1 MPESRQISLQHA
13 TAPSRQGD
21 DALVVGRSGW
31 LRTGCL
37 RLSLATREFFRAYD
51 VDEAT
56 ASRFRA
62 RQIEALLR
70 YTPLAMAINVLNAI
84 VVSVTVWAE
93 GAHFFLVAWT
103 AIISVLAAI
112 GLHGWMKSRRRPL
125 RNTASARAARHVVAQ
140 ASVLALAWAMMPI
153 ALYGVSDPELRL
165 FVAMVATGMICAG
178 GFALSSVPWA
188 ATAYVA
194 ILGMGASIAI
204 AISNHNHS
212 GSLALLLLIYCV
224 MVIYGSWVAART
236 LGARLTAE
244 ARADRQNE
252 VIGLLLRD
260 FENDASDLLWE
271 LDADWRFV
279 HVSPRLEAALAA
291 GANELKSNHA
301 VAILKP
307 MASGLKESF
316 SAWKT
321 LRKKFSRRA
330 PFRDVL
336 LPITNASGQ
345 RCWSLSARPLLDD
358 RGHLTGWRGVA
369 ADVTE
374 NQIINRRL
382 AWLAHNDALTG
393 LVNRNQF
400 RDGLE
405 SHLSGPPDMIPPLAV
420 ICLDLDGFK
429 GVNDTLG
436 HAAGDLFL
444 KSFGQRLLS
453 NTRRSDTVA
462 RLGGDEFAILLRGVA
477 GQTEVR
483 MQLDR
488 LLEELKIP
496 CEVNGQMLT
505 LRASIGVAMAPS
517 DGGDADTV
525 LKRADVAL
533 YAAKQAGGSR
543 YCFYD
548 ASMTEV
554 AVRRAEIQNA
564 LQGAVERGEL
574 RLVFQPQVSLDT
586 WVVSGFEA
594 LLRWRHPE
602 RGDISPV
609 EFIPIA
615 EAGGLMPAIG
625 EWVLNEACR
634 QAATWPQDVMVSI
647 NVSAVQLGLSDF
659 IDQVRAATAGLG
671 ASRVEL
677 EITESVLMENTE
689 EAVATLNILR
699 AEGIHI
705 ALDDFGTGYSA
716 LSYIKRF
723 QFDTLKIDR
732 SFVRDLAS
740 DSEAQVLVETIL
752 AMSAALKMTAVA
764 EGVESVDEARLL
776 RSRGCSL
783 MQGFLVSKPIPAE
796 DVRAFLSSWN
806 ADEVAARMNRG

>member
-1 MPESRQISLQHA
+1 MPRVMRA
-13 TAPSRQGD
+13 A
-21 DALVVGRSGW
+21 
-31 LRTGCL
+31 
-37 RLSLATREFFRAYD
+37 REFFRAYD

-56 ASRFRA
+56 AARFRA

-70 YTPLAMAINVLNAI
+70 FTPLAMVINVVNAI
-84 VVSVTVWAE
+84 VVSVTIWAE
-93 GAHFFLVAWT
+93 GAHVFLVTWSLV
-103 AIISVLAAI
+103 ISMLAAI
-112 GLHGWMKSRRRPL
+112 GLHGWLKSRQQPARCSASRR
-125 RNTASARAARHVVAQ
+125 AVRHVVVQ
-140 ASVLALAWAMMPI
+140 AGVLALAWAVMPI

-165 FVAMVATGMICAG
+165 FVAMVTTGMICAG

-188 ATAYVA
+188 STTYVV
-194 ILGMGASIAI
+194 ILGSGTAIAI
-204 AISNHNHS
+204 AMAEHNHS
-212 GSLALLLLIYCV
+212 GSLALLLLIYSV
-224 MVIYGSWVAART
+224 IVIYCAWVAART

-260 FENDASDLLWE
+260 FENHASDLLWE
-271 LDADWRFV
+271 LDADWQFV
-279 HVSPRLEAALAA
+279 HVSPRLEAALAVGTA
-291 GANELKSNHA
+291 DPGRRHA
-301 VAILKP
+301 VALLKP
-307 MASGLKESF
+307 MAIRSKEAL
-316 SAWKT
+316 SAWKA
-321 LRKKFSRRA
+321 LRKKFARRA

-336 LPITNASGQ
+336 LPVSNASGQ
-345 RCWSLSARPLLDD
+345 RFWSLSARPLLDD
-358 RGHLTGWRGVA
+358 RGRLTGWRGVA

-382 AWLAHNDALTG
+382 SWLAHNDALTG
-393 LVNRNQF
+393 LVNRTQF
-400 RDGLE
+400 REGLE
-405 SHLSGPPDMIPPLAV
+405 SHLSMPSGMMPPVAV

-444 KSFGQRLLS
+444 QSFGQRLLS
-453 NTRRSDTVA
+453 NTRSSDTVA
-462 RLGGDEFAILLRGVA
+462 RLGGDEFAIMLRGVA
-477 GQTEVR
+477 GPQEVR

-488 LLEELKIP
+488 LLESLKTP
-496 CEVNGQMLT
+496 CDVNGQMLT
-505 LRASIGVAMAPS
+505 LRSSIGVAMAPA
-517 DGGDADTV
+517 DGSDADTL

-548 ASMTEV
+548 ASMVEV
-554 AVRRAEIQNA
+554 AIRRMEIQSA

-586 WVVSGFEA
+586 WVISGFEA

-602 RGDISPV
+602 RGDISPA
-609 EFIPIA
+609 EFIPVA
-615 EAGGLMPAIG
+615 EACGLMPGIG

-634 QAATWPQDVMVSI
+634 QAAAWPKDVMVSI

-671 ASRVEL
+671 AGRVEL
-677 EITESVLMENTE
+677 EITESVLMENTD

-740 DSEAQVLVETIL
+740 DSDAQVLVETIL

-776 RSRGCSL
+776 RSRGCAL
-783 MQGFLVSKPIPAE
+783 MQGFLVSRPVEGAE
-796 DVRAFLSSWN
+796 VARFMASW
-806 ADEVAARMNRG
+806 DPEVVAARMDRA